1 MAEKS
6 PDQIV
11 ADIDRK
17 QNEEDLGNLNKYIV
31 DPVKKAGRRLYE
43 NVMGTPEQNKAAQ
56 ERMDEAAKKKDRESI
71 RVDRSPKY
79 ANSQMDSTRKQ
90 LDDQAKAFKL
100 ERDKASED
108 YDKAIGKAKGKKAGG
123 MIRSSASKRADGC
136 AIRGKTRA

>member
-1 MAEKS
+1 MAD
-6 PDQIV
+6 PDKIV

-17 QNEEDLGNLNKYIV
+17 QNEEDLANLNKY
-31 DPVKKAGRRLYE
+31 VKEPAKAAFKKMKEGLL
-43 NVMGTPEQNKAAQ
+43 GTDEQNKAAQ

-100 ERDKASED
+100 ERDKASKD
-108 YDKAIGKAKGKKAGG
+108 YDKAIGKAKGG
-123 MIRSSASKRADGC
+123 MIKSSASKRADGC